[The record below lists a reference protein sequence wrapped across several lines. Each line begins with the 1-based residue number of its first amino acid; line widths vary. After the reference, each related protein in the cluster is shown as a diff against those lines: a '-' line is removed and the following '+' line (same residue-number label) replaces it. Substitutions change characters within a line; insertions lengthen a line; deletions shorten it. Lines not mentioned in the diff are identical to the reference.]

1 MALVPLTHLDDL
13 QNAVMVIYNTFL
25 VLLLANLLVVMFVFL
40 ATSYMEQRFNGIK
53 LKDILFNKDFLFKVD
68 LVQSFQFWLLTI
80 LFIAFGVLFALLAGS
95 HELNST
101 ITTQQ
106 SFKVEINSIKEFIV
120 TDAQRYNKSIEEMG
134 LEYTQ
139 D

>member
-13 QNAVMVIYNTFL
+13 QNAVMVVYNTFL
-25 VLLLANLLVVMFVFL
+25 VLLLANLIVVLFVFI
-40 ATSYMEQRFNGIK
+40 ATAYMEQRFKGIK

-80 LFIAFGVLFALLAGS
+80 LFVAFAVLFTLLAGS
-95 HELNST
+95 HELNSA
-101 ITTQQ
+101 ITSQQ
-106 SFKVEINSIKEFIV
+106 QFENELSSIKAFIEN
-120 TDAQRYNKSIEEMG
+120 DAKRYNDNIEHMA
-134 LEYTQ
+134 LEYTG